1 MSDVVI
7 TGVGVVTPIGNGK
20 EEFWD
25 GLLTGR
31 SGAGPISQFDAS
43 QLPVQI
49 ACEVDDFEP
58 GKWIDPREVG
68 RTDRF
73 TQMAVAAASMAME
86 DAGLGELA
94 EAAERVGVIVG
105 SGIGGL
111 QTIEREH
118 SNFQRG
124 GPRRVSPFMV
134 PRLMPNAAAAAIAMK
149 HRLFGPNYAP
159 TSACA
164 TGAHSIGEAFRY
176 LGSGDADVMIAGG
189 TEAALT
195 PLSVAAF
202 ARMGALSRRNDDPK
216 RASRPFD
223 KERDGFVFGE
233 GAGILVLERREHA
246 EARGAK
252 AIATLL
258 GYGASSDA
266 FHVTQPDPEGAGAA
280 LAMRLA
286 LKDAGV
292 APDEIDY
299 INAHGTSTPYNDRI
313 ETVAIKNA
321 LGVEAKRVPI
331 SSTKSQTGHL
341 LGAAGAIEAAVC
353 ALAVERGRI
362 PGTINL
368 EESDPECDLDYVAE
382 GPRDLEVNAALSNS
396 FGFGGQNACLV
407 LTKA

>member
-1 MSDVVI
+1 MTDVVI
-7 TGVGVVTPIGNGK
+7 TGVGVISPIGSGK
-20 EEFWD
+20 EAFWD
-25 GLLTGR
+25 GLMTGR
-31 SGAGPISQFDAS
+31 SGAGPITQWDAS
-43 QLPVQI
+43 DLPVNI
-49 ACEVDDFEP
+49 ACEVDDFDP
-58 GKWIDPREVG
+58 STWIDPREVG

-73 TQMAVAAASMAME
+73 TQMAVAAASIAIE
-86 DAGLGELA
+86 DAGLDDFGKS
-94 EAAERVGVIVG
+94 ERVGVIVG

-111 QTIEREH
+111 STIEREH
-118 SNFQRG
+118 SNFLRG

-164 TGAHSIGEAFRY
+164 TGAHSIGEALRY
-176 LGSGDADVMIAGG
+176 IGAGDADIMIAGG
-189 TEAALT
+189 SEAALT

-202 ARMGALSRRNDDPK
+202 ARMGALSRRNDDPE
-216 RASRPFD
+216 RASRPFE
-223 KERDGFVFGE
+223 KNRDGFVFGE
-233 GAGILVLERREHA
+233 GAGIVVLEHRAHA

-252 AIATLL
+252 PIAALA
-258 GYGASSDA
+258 GYGASADA

-292 APDEIDY
+292 GPGDIDY

-321 LGVEAKRVPI
+321 LGVEAKKVAI
-331 SSTKSQTGHL
+331 SSTKSQTGHT

-353 ALAVERGRI
+353 ALALERGRI

-368 EESDPECDLDYVAE
+368 EESDPECDLDYVAD
-382 GPRDLEVNAALSNS
+382 GPRDLGIEVALSNS

-407 LTKA
+407 LTKE